1 MKFKVTASELI
12 NYECNVEAESYQH
25 AREVFYKT
33 LSEDINNDCVIG
45 ASFDIDSVEKLSC
58 VV

>member
-1 MKFKVTASELI
+1 MKFKVKASELI

-33 LSEDINNDCVIG
+33 LSEDIHNECISG
-45 ASFDIDSVEKLSC
+45 GSFDIDTVEKLS
-58 VV
+58 